1 MSSVHRQAVPVKPRT
16 GWKGA
21 AVLIVIAGITVWSA
35 IGVHVDFASIIDN
48 WNNASATIASLLQPD
63 YWFIPGTGKAVLET
77 VQMAVIATAVSAAI
91 SLPVAFLASRS
102 TNPNKSFLAGV
113 RFVMNIV
120 RSVPDLLY
128 AAVLVSVVGTGA
140 ISGIFALILFNFG
153 IIVKLVSESIDGL
166 DVGAQEAALSAGGS
180 WFKANRAAMLP
191 QVLPSFASQVL
202 YTFELNIRA
211 STVIGLVGAGGLG
224 MLIDRVRT
232 FYRYH
237 DLSLI
242 ILEILVIVIAIEL
255 VSSLLRGRL
264 AR

>member
-1 MSSVHRQAVPVKPRT
+1 MSDIRSAPPKPRGRWRPIT
-16 GWKGA
+16 A
-21 AVLIVIAGITVWSA
+21 FLVIAAITVWSA
-35 IGVHVDFASIIDN
+35 IGVNANFGAIIEN
-48 WNNASATIASLLQPD
+48 WNNASGTISSLLRPD
-63 YWFIPGTGKAVLET
+63 YWFLPGTIQAVVET
-77 VQMAVIATAVSAAI
+77 VQMAVIAIAIGAAVS
-91 SLPVAFLASRS
+91 LPMAFLASRT
-102 TNPNKSFLAGV
+102 TNPSGGLQSAA
-113 RFVMNIV
+113 RFVMNLV
-120 RSVPDLLY
+120 RSVPNLLY

-140 ISGIFALILFNFG
+140 LSGIIALILFDIG

-180 WFKANRAAMLP
+180 WFKADRTAMLP
-191 QVLPSFASQVL
+191 QAMPAYTSHVL
-202 YTFELNIRA
+202 YVFELNIRA

-242 ILEILVIVIAIEL
+242 ILEILVIVIIIESA
-255 VSSLLRGRL
+255 SSLLRKRL